1 MRIVIEPLS
10 QHATLTRAP
19 VVALL
24 LVTKS
29 FLHHQVGHRPDHG
42 GDRLAAAHRLRGFFA
57 GLKKRQGITVT
68 VLERIRQVG
77 PGVQGSRGSHSI
89 FAVVA

>member
-77 PGVQGSRGSHSI
+77 PGVQVSRGSNSI
-89 FAVVA
+89 FAVVV